1 MTKAIL
7 ALSAETCMTIQAAEL
22 ASTVDGKPAAML
34 SAPLGDRVSFPGVDE
49 SVAEQGATS
58 VQLTAAVLTMRYPWM
73 NFDGLYRFIIAADR
87 RAVIDANAH
96 HLNRLRFDLEDLKSR
111 SGAFAFP
118 TEHGI
123 VVVMPVQVLTYAF
136 AASSETERQ
145 YGLTTIWHELAH
157 VYDLTLHY
165 LGEQAQGLIPS
176 SSSRPSIRLSTR
188 QVWHEYFA
196 DCHSHWPGFAVKFE
210 LELVERALNDV
221 VHLKSVEHV
230 RALAVR
236 LGSAHGRLTAEGV
249 SLGAVR
255 QEAMASLDSLGA
267 GHHWEA
273 CARALDEA
281 LETVTRTGRA
291 PNLEGLDAALQGFE
305 AAVTTSL

>member
-1 MTKAIL
+1 M
-7 ALSAETCMTIQAAEL
+7 ALSVETCPTIQAADL
-22 ASTVDGKPAAML
+22 VSTGDGKPAAML

-73 NFDGLYRFIIAADR
+73 NFYGLYRFIIAADR

-96 HLNRLRFDLEDLKSR
+96 HLKRLRFDLEDLKSR

-123 VVVMPVQVLTYAF
+123 VVVMPVQVLSYAF
-136 AASSETERQ
+136 AANSETERQ

-165 LGEQAQGLIPS
+165 LGEHAQGLIPS
-176 SSSRPSIRLSTR
+176 SSSRLSTR

-196 DCHSHWPGFAVKFE
+196 DRHSHWPGFAVQFE
-210 LELVERALNDV
+210 LELVERALSDAV
-221 VHLKSVEHV
+221 LSRSVEHA

-249 SLGAVR
+249 SLGAAGP
-255 QEAMASLDSLGA
+255 EAMASLDSLGA

-291 PNLEGLDAALQGFE
+291 PNLQVLDAALERFQ
-305 AAVTTSL
+305 AALTASL